1 MEKPEPAGN
10 PLEAHS
16 INYRRVLD
24 LSHQIHAGIPLWPGD
39 PPVRFTTAATL
50 ESEGFRLRGFSMGEH
65 SATHMNAPSSFHAEG
80 IAIDAYSPESLVAPA
95 VVLDV
100 RDRAMLNGDYCLDAN
115 ELAEWEKKWG
125 PVPTGSVVLLGTGWS
140 GKWSDPRVYLGY
152 DSQGAMHFPGFGLA
166 AARVLIEE
174 RRVAGLGID
183 TPGLDPGRDPTGQE
197 SFAVNKLLLE
207 QPRIALENL
216 ANLDQ
221 LPPVG
226 CTIVIGILRLKDGS
240 GSPVSVLALVP

>member
-1 MEKPEPAGN
+1 
-10 PLEAHS
+10 
-16 INYRRVLD
+16 
-24 LSHQIHAGIPLWPGD
+24 
-39 PPVRFTTAATL
+39 
-50 ESEGFRLRGFSMGEH
+50 
-65 SATHMNAPSSFHAEG
+65 
-80 IAIDAYSPESLVAPA
+80 
-95 VVLDV
+95 
-100 RDRAMLNGDYCLDAN
+100 MLNADYCLDVN

-125 PVPTGSVVLLGTGWS
+125 PVPAGSVALLATGWS
-140 GKWSDPRVYLGY
+140 GKWSDPRAYLGY

-174 RRVAGLGID
+174 RRVAGLGVD
-183 TPGLDPGRDPTGQE
+183 TPGLDPGQDPAGQE
-197 SFAVNKLLLE
+197 SFAINKLVLE

-226 CTIVIGILRLKDGS
+226 CAMVIGILRLKGGS